1 MDNIKT
7 TNMSLTVDNN
17 TSTTHVTTASD
28 HANIS
33 NIELD
38 EIGDLALLEIE
49 TDGIVGLDE
58 GIGVADGAAVVGD
71 DVWDALGT
79 DSDAL
84 DFAELVGS
92 LLRSDAVDGET
103 ALDVVKNTEVLARLL
118 DGYYIFLELIQSSLN
133 ANSRQITHLGNQ

>member
-17 TSTTHVTTASD
+17 TSTTHVTTAGD
-28 HANIS
+28 HANVS

-103 ALDVVKNTEVLARLL
+103 ALDVVKNAEVLARLL
-118 DGYYIFLELIQSSLN
+118 DGDYIFLELIQ
-133 ANSRQITHLGNQ
+133 